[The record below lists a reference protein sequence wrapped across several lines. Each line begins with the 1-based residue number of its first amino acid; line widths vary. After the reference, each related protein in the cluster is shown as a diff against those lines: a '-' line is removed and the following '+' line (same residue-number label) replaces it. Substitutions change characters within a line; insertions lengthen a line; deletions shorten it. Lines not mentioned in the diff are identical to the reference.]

1 MNIRLEDTVDIP
13 AIHRVEQAAFGR
25 AAEADLVDVLRA
37 NGKATLSLVAEEG
50 GEIVGHV
57 FFSPVALRTENGE
70 HAALGLGPV
79 AVLPE
84 RQGQGIGSALIRR
97 GLEMLPPELA
107 VFLEGSPKYY
117 PRFGFVDAAE
127 FGIKCQFNPPPG
139 CFMVHAPVPE
149 GLLGLKGT
157 IYYSE
162 EFETV
167 E

>member
-1 MNIRLEDTVDIP
+1 MNIRIEEPGDIP
-13 AIHRVEQAAFGR
+13 ATHRVEQAAFGR
-25 AAEADLVDVLRA
+25 AAEADLVDALRA
-37 NGKATLSLVAEEG
+37 HGKATLSLVAEEG

-57 FFSPVALRTENGE
+57 FFSPVRLRIESGE

-97 GLEMLPPELA
+97 GLEMLPPGLA
-107 VFLEGSPKYY
+107 VFLEGNPKYY
-117 PRFGFVDAAE
+117 ARFGFVDAGD

-139 CFMVHAPVPE
+139 CFMLHEPAPE
-149 GLLGLKGT
+149 GIKGLQGT

-167 E
+167 G